1 MLAHQSVPGQI
12 LLLLLNIISKLVYL
26 VLIQCNTI
34 DILIIMSREHSQ
46 CTTLT
51 SLRQSSFRR
60 VSSQVNSHPRHP
72 RHQQHYHCPHH
83 CHNHHCYCYDNSH
96 PSPRQILSLIL
107 DSFMVT
113 MIATLIIIDDDE
125 SWSRCQVKFGSSSP
139 WEGKFCLDQKWEK
152 LIIVNAEDNDNDH
165 CWKSPIFR
173 NVYYEILKRIKIR
186 FLREHRCYIPP
197 SQHSWQTCPQMP
209 R

>member
-1 MLAHQSVPGQI
+1 
-12 LLLLLNIISKLVYL
+12 
-26 VLIQCNTI
+26 
-34 DILIIMSREHSQ
+34 MSREHSQ

-173 NVYYEILKRIKIR
+173 NVYFSESTAATFPHLHTADKFVHKC
-186 FLREHRCYIPP
+186 HGK
-197 SQHSWQTCPQMP
+197 HSPMIWCHDDMVMISIM
-209 R
+209 